1 MSARRRY
8 LPVKLWNFIGQWPV
22 TGTYFEAWVHFKCNM
37 PKIFNVSLANYAP
50 VIWNPQPPHLAKPGG
65 RGITGIFASFS
76 QFCPSPVTGECTS
89 FHCTGHQVG
98 PMCGEF
104 THSRKMKILFKS
116 KALHLR
122 LLNMVWF
129 VFGLSLLL
137 LVCVTWS
144 CITFHPNCFRAGH
157 VIFKT
162 GVEQRV
168 M

>member
-1 MSARRRY
+1 

-22 TGTYFEAWVHFKCNM
+22 TGTYFKAWVHFKCNM
-37 PKIFNVSLANYAP
+37 PKIFDVSLANYAP
-50 VIWNPQPPHLAKPGG
+50 VIWNPQPPHLGKPRG

-76 QFCPSPVTGECTS
+76 PFCPSLITGECTS

-98 PMCGEF
+98 ANVRRIHTFP
-104 THSRKMKILFKS
+104 KILYKS

-144 CITFHPNCFRAGH
+144 CITFHSNCFRAGH

-168 M
+168 T